1 MQKRGRTVSE
11 DARRCARR
19 RAVDGGPLRVAR
31 GQRDDI
37 LLLLL
42 LLLVALLL
50 VALLRVALLLI
61 RVHGAEAVRQM
72 RRHVTRPRQKTSIDD
87 MSRKDELDMRPRR
100 KKKKRN
106 PTLRRPRCG
115 ARHSFALQN
124 MKFFVAA
131 TAIAAA
137 AIGQVDAG
145 TCFFQCAACGR
156 PERAAASARSRAPL
170 RRFPPCRPRANR
182 FPPLRPPTPRR
193 LL

>member
-1 MQKRGRTVSE
+1 M
-11 DARRCARR
+11 
-19 RAVDGGPLRVAR
+19 RVAR

-100 KKKKRN
+100 KKKKG
-106 PTLRRPRCG
+106 TLPCAGR
-115 ARHSFALQN
+115 
-124 MKFFVAA
+124 VAER
-131 TAIAAA
+131 
-137 AIGQVDAG
+137 G
-145 TCFFQCAACGR
+145 T
-156 PERAAASARSRAPL
+156 
-170 RRFPPCRPRANR
+170 
-182 FPPLRPPTPRR
+182 
-193 LL
+193 LLHYKT